1 MEVAIFRWETSVE
14 NGIAMAVRRVGG
26 ARSRDLGRKGASIRE
41 ECWPGC
47 NSRQDRPGAL
57 HWGRWTR
64 RNTPVTTVFSLL
76 REQCPCRSSPSSLTA
91 PLLCTHLDAQEGGVE
106 LLPPS
111 QYAFTKRVGEDPS
124 PSPQSDSEHSPR
136 LVLIP
141 HTMITSLCFCSTL
154 STHPHTTLI
163 PRANK
168 PRVRQLWRGARRRQG
183 GRCRVAL

>member
-1 MEVAIFRWETSVE
+1 MCSPGPLGQRICVGVSPCSPPAVKKKTVQNCNVLYLGFTSGRC
-14 NGIAMAVRRVGG
+14 NT
-26 ARSRDLGRKGASIRE
+26 RSEGLFALLGRPWSLPLPSYEKGQHQMLPTS
-41 ECWPGC
+41 
-47 NSRQDRPGAL
+47 
-57 HWGRWTR
+57 
-64 RNTPVTTVFSLL
+64 
-76 REQCPCRSSPSSLTA
+76 QC
-91 PLLCTHLDAQEGGVE
+91 
-106 LLPPS
+106 
-111 QYAFTKRVGEDPS
+111 AFTKRVGEDPS